1 MSPDLLRQSNA
12 ERSTVSSN
20 LLSSFFPHGATGLVM
35 AGLQSGMKLRL
46 SASSLQEDALTALV
60 SGGSGLTLCI
70 KDPECTREEEAW
82 HPAPKLAQGRDT

>member
-1 MSPDLLRQSNA
+1 MVHTHTVNGGLGMSPDLLRQSNA

-70 KDPECTREEEAW
+70 KDPECTREEEA
-82 HPAPKLAQGRDT
+82 

>member
-1 MSPDLLRQSNA
+1 MSPDLLRMSNA
-12 ERSTVSSN
+12 ERSTASSN

-46 SASSLQEDALTALV
+46 SASSLQEVALTELL

-70 KDPECTREEEAW
+70 KDPECTREEGA
-82 HPAPKLAQGRDT
+82 